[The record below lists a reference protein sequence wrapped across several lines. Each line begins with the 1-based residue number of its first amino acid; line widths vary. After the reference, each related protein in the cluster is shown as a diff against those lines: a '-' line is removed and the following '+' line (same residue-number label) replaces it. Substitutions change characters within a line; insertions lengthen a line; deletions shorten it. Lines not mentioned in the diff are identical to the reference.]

1 MSSTTSQVLP
11 VQLQAGHNEA
21 WYFMRWQLGLKT
33 DAASMTMCPAV
44 KVDMVCLISGG
55 NVSISGLLMDDSPGS
70 PLCDES
76 AFQGT
81 RAQQEAQPWNF
92 EALPFYD
99 RTNASYGRTVL
110 AEI

>member
-1 MSSTTSQVLP
+1 MTVGIKNRCSKYDNVSRSQ
-11 VQLQAGHNEA
+11 
-21 WYFMRWQLGLKT
+21 
-33 DAASMTMCPAV
+33 
-44 KVDMVCLISGG
+44 VDMVCPISGA
-55 NVSISGLLMDDSPGS
+55 NVSISSLLMDDSPGS